1 MALKTENEKKIEQ
14 IFKNN
19 LLRARNDGIR
29 IGVLTVS
36 KIILEKLNDSSKPL
50 MERINSIK
58 KYCMVATKN
67 EKAFLNNETS
77 EESQE
82 TTEDTVVVDNSEEK
96 TSAEATEETVS
107 S

>member
-1 MALKTENEKKIEQ
+1 MSLTAENEKKIEKV
-14 IFKNN
+14 FKDN
-19 LLRARNDGIR
+19 LLKVRNDGVR

-50 MERINSIK
+50 MERINSVK
-58 KYCMVATKN
+58 KYCMVVTKN